1 MISFIIGLFVG
12 SFLGVA
18 LMALLAMARDPEPP
32 KREPAKLWTKGNL
45 CKWGGKICE
54 ITDFSTR
61 ANNDTI
67 ALIEWKSNG
76 HNYKVWLPI
85 EELEA
90 VEEWQ
95 AVKTACI
102 GKSAIN
108 IDVLFGDTK
117 RGSVLLMV
125 ACSINTALIG

>member
-12 SFLGVA
+12 NFFGVA
-18 LMALLAMARDPEPP
+18 LMALMAMAKDPKPP
-32 KREPAKLWTKGNL
+32 KREPERKEPTILWTKGNL

-61 ANNDTI
+61 VNNDTI
-67 ALIEWKSNG
+67 ALIEWENNG

-90 VEEWQ
+90 VEE
-95 AVKTACI
+95 
-102 GKSAIN
+102 
-108 IDVLFGDTK
+108 
-117 RGSVLLMV
+117 
-125 ACSINTALIG
+125 